1 MTRPSHETP
10 ENAADP
16 VRIWI
21 RFLRLHQRLSGIAST
36 WLKGIGLSIAQFD
49 ALTVLDQ
56 NRGITQQTLAARL
69 YVTKGNVSGLIDRLV
84 EAGFVERRAIPGDR
98 RSHSLFITPAG
109 EGKVALGLAA
119 QDDFVRAT
127 LGRMAHG
134 DVAMLG
140 RLLAQ
145 WRDIAR
151 AEQEGDL
158 PPAEP

>member
-1 MTRPSHETP
+1 MTRLSHEAP
-10 ENAADP
+10 ENDVDP

-21 RFLRLHQRLSGIAST
+21 RFLRLHQRLSGVAST
-36 WLKGIGLSIAQFD
+36 WLKGIGLSIAQLD

-56 NRGITQQTLAARL
+56 NRGITQQMLAGRL

-109 EGKVALGLAA
+109 EEKVAMALAA

-127 LGRMAHG
+127 LGRMAEG
-134 DVAMLG
+134 DVATLG
-140 RLLAQ
+140 RLLAE

-151 AEQEGDL
+151 TEQQGGP
-158 PPAEP
+158 PPAGR

>member
-1 MTRPSHETP
+1 MTRLSHEAR
-10 ENAADP
+10 ENDVDP

-21 RFLRLHQRLSGIAST
+21 RFLRLHQRLSGVAST
-36 WLKGIGLSIAQFD
+36 WLKGIGLSIAQLD

-56 NRGITQQTLAARL
+56 NRGITQQMLAGRL

-109 EGKVALGLAA
+109 EEKVAMGLAA

-127 LGRMAHG
+127 LGRMTDA
-134 DVAMLG
+134 DIATLG
-140 RLLAQ
+140 RLLAE

-151 AEQEGDL
+151 AEQQDGL
-158 PPAEP
+158 PPAAR

>member
-1 MTRPSHETP
+1 MTTPSREVP
-10 ENAADP
+10 ENEVDP

-21 RFLRLHQRLSGIAST
+21 RFLRLHQRLGGIAST
-36 WLKGIGLSIAQFD
+36 WLKSIGLSIAQLD

-56 NRGITQQTLAARL
+56 NRGITQQMLASRL

-98 RSHSLFITPAG
+98 RSHALFITP
-109 EGKVALGLAA
+109 EGTTKVALGLAA

-127 LGRMAHG
+127 LGRMARE
-134 DVAMLG
+134 DVATLG
-140 RLLAQ
+140 RLLGE

-151 AEQEGDL
+151 IEQEGDL
-158 PPAEP
+158 PPVAR